1 MKSAEIKGNILAL
14 CSILLW
20 CFSGICMRKGAE
32 VLQPLTYLG
41 LITGIGVLTAICIQF
56 LQKKSIQLLF
66 QLPLKVIVAGFFGV
80 TVYTFFLFMAF
91 AMVDRDEIGL
101 INLLNYFW
109 PVWLVLLEIVFFRK
123 KPRIM
128 LLFLGLMLSLFGL
141 VLAARP
147 SSISLDTGNFIPHLM
162 ALSGGLFWAFYS
174 ILIRKWNIPRE
185 QSGTAF
191 HFTVCTAAS
200 FLFAAISGEFF
211 SLPDLTGE
219 SIFWVVA
226 GGVGPVGIAY
236 YLWELGI
243 KEGSVSLIASA
254 SYFIPIM
261 STLLIAVIF
270 NESMHWG
277 LIPGA
282 ICIGAGAYF
291 VQKAMI
297 CRTKT
302 YLKEEKQNEKS

>member
-1 MKSAEIKGNILAL
+1 MKKGNILAL
-14 CSILLW
+14 CSIMLW
-20 CFSGICMRKGAE
+20 CFSGICMRKGSE
-32 VLQPLTYLG
+32 LLQPMTYLG
-41 LITGIGVLTAICIQF
+41 LITGIGVLTAISIQF
-56 LQKKSIQLLF
+56 LQKKSILLLF
-66 QLPLKVIVAGFFGV
+66 KLPLKVIAAGFFGI
-80 TVYTFFLFMAF
+80 TVYTLFLLSAF

-101 INLLNYFW
+101 INLINYFW
-109 PVWLVLLEIVFFRK
+109 PVWMVLLEIIFFRK
-123 KPRIM
+123 KPAIVS
-128 LLFLGLMLSLFGL
+128 LSIGLILGFSGL

-147 SSISLDTGNFIPHLM
+147 ASFSLDTGNFIPHLM

-191 HFTVCTAAS
+191 HFTVCAVAS
-200 FLFAAISGEFF
+200 FLFAVISGEFL
-211 SLPDLTGE
+211 SIPELTGE
-219 SIFWVVA
+219 SIFWVIA

-243 KEGSVSLIASA
+243 KAGSVSLIASA
-254 SYFIPIM
+254 SYFIPIV
-261 STLLIAVIF
+261 STLLIAMVF

-291 VQKAMI
+291 VQKAMMPKI
-297 CRTKT
+297 SR
-302 YLKEEKQNEKS
+302 Q